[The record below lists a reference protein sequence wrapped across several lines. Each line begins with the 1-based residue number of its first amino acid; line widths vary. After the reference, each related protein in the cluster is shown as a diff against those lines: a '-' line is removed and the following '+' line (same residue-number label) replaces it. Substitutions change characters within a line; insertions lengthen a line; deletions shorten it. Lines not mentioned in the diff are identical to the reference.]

1 MTSTVGILELARGEV
16 TFSADGGSGSD
27 AGSGSGSG
35 EGGSGELLIAEAAG
49 VNAGVN
55 AGAKAGNNA
64 GVNATATATA
74 TPIVFL
80 GWGDVGTGESGRG
93 DLLKLTLPAL
103 DPRRCTGG

>member
-16 TFSADGGSGSD
+16 TFSADSGSGSD

-55 AGAKAGNNA
+55 AGNNA
-64 GVNATATATA
+64 GVNANATATA